1 MFFLLPT
8 KERTK
13 ENCRCCD
20 VVRGCESGATVERSE
35 TGVANNVCPCG
46 ANNRKSGFAK
56 QTGGARCAPPSADP
70 RLKGYSPLR
79 IPNKKSEDSAAKR
92 TQYYCPFLTPPNLPP
107 LLSRGFP
114 RTPAGVRGGPL
125 VKGGCHRK
133 VTGGFRRALPW
144 LPWLVRAAALP
155 CPSRFDCASI
165 GRPVLWP
172 PRIQF
177 AFGCRGRR
185 PRRPGPFADIAD
197 LPFLGV
203 GRGALTPPQ
212 SRLYL
217 PSNNLLHK
225 SPRALHRDGGAADG
239 HLLENVPAL
248 GVNFQL
254 GVDPGFL

>member
-20 VVRGCESGATVERSE
+20 A
-35 TGVANNVCPCG
+35 
-46 ANNRKSGFAK
+46 
-56 QTGGARCAPPSADP
+56 ADP

-79 IPNKKSEDSAAKR
+79 IPNRKSEDSAAKR

-177 AFGCRGRR
+177 AFGCRG
-185 PRRPGPFADIAD
+185 AASS
-197 LPFLGV
+197 
-203 GRGALTPPQ
+203 T
-212 SRLYL
+212 
-217 PSNNLLHK
+217 
-225 SPRALHRDGGAADG
+225 PRAVCRYRRLTLFGRRAGCPHPAAISP
-239 HLLENVPAL
+239 LSP
-248 GVNFQL
+248 FK
-254 GVDPGFL
+254 

>member
-20 VVRGCESGATVERSE
+20 A
-35 TGVANNVCPCG
+35 
-46 ANNRKSGFAK
+46 
-56 QTGGARCAPPSADP
+56 ADP

-79 IPNKKSEDSAAKR
+79 IPNRKSEDSAPKR

-107 LLSRGFP
+107 LLSRGVP

-217 PSNNLLHK
+217 PLNNLLHK